1 MPRRALSP
9 VLGVVVLLAVTLVLA
24 AAGGASLLDL
34 ASLDEPPQPASMS
47 VRADA
52 DTDRITL
59 IHEAGPPL
67 DVRDLDVKVVID
79 GRPLFH
85 QPPVPFTGARG
96 FAGAPTGPFNS
107 AADPEWS
114 AGESASVRLAGTN
127 RPQLEPGARVTVVV
141 FESGTRLGTV
151 ETTAT

>member
-1 MPRRALSP
+1 MTRRALTP

-24 AAGGASLLDL
+24 AVGGASLLDL
-34 ASLDEPPQPASMS
+34 ASLDEPARPVSLSAS
-47 VRADA
+47 ADGE
-52 DTDRITL
+52 TNRISLT
-59 IHEAGPPL
+59 HVAGPPL
-67 DVRDLDVKVVID
+67 DVRDLEIKVTID

-96 FAGAPTGPFNS
+96 FAGAPTGPFNA

-127 RPQLEPGARVTVVV
+127 RPSLDPGARVTVVV
-141 FESGTRLGTV
+141 FESGNRLVVV
-151 ETTAT
+151 ETTAG